1 MNDMSEDLEQIAK
14 DYKVIVRDLMK
25 VYRRGTK
32 EVIALRGIDFEVRPK
47 EFLSIVGPSGSGKS
61 TLLKLLGALDKPTA
75 GVVLF
80 DGHNITLLDDYRSMI
95 YRRRMVGFVWQTG
108 NLVPGLSAIKNVKLP
123 MKLAGV
129 QGQAADERAR
139 MLLETMGLQNRM
151 QHKPHQLSGGEN
163 QRVAICVALANKPE
177 MLLADEVT
185 GELDT
190 ETTEM
195 VMEALKRI
203 NTDFETTI
211 INVTH
216 NPRVAEY
223 ASRVLRIR
231 DGLIEGQRHVLY
243 GDISE
248 IDAKGR
254 MVIPETVRR
263 LAGIEKRVVLKVTAQ
278 GLLVSP
284 LESEKEEQTAPEGT
298 DQDAET

>member
-1 MNDMSEDLEQIAK
+1 MSEDLEQIAK

>member
-123 MKLAGV
+123 MSWQVCRG
-129 QGQAADERAR
+129 R
-139 MLLETMGLQNRM
+139 LQMRE
-151 QHKPHQLSGGEN
+151 HE
-163 QRVAICVALANKPE
+163 CC
-177 MLLADEVT
+177 
-185 GELDT
+185 
-190 ETTEM
+190 
-195 VMEALKRI
+195 
-203 NTDFETTI
+203 
-211 INVTH
+211 
-216 NPRVAEY
+216 
-223 ASRVLRIR
+223 
-231 DGLIEGQRHVLY
+231 
-243 GDISE
+243 
-248 IDAKGR
+248 
-254 MVIPETVRR
+254 
-263 LAGIEKRVVLKVTAQ
+263 
-278 GLLVSP
+278 
-284 LESEKEEQTAPEGT
+284 
-298 DQDAET
+298 

>member
-1 MNDMSEDLEQIAK
+1 MNNMSENLEQIAK
-14 DYKVIVRDLMK
+14 ENKIVVRDLMK

-32 EVIALRGIDFEVRPK
+32 EVIALRGIDFEVKPR

-75 GVVLF
+75 GVVLY
-80 DGHNITLLDDYRSMI
+80 DGHNVTLLDDFRSII
-95 YRRRMVGFVWQTG
+95 YRRRQVGFVWQTG
-108 NLVPGLSAIKNVKLP
+108 NLVPGLSALKNVKLP
-123 MKLAGV
+123 MKLAGTS
-129 QGQAADERAR
+129 GQAADERAR
-139 MLLETMGLQNRM
+139 TLLETMGLENRI

-177 MLLADEVT
+177 LLLADEVT

-216 NPRVAEY
+216 NPRVAQY

-243 GDISE
+243 GDITE

-278 GLLVSP
+278 GLLVGP
-284 LESEKEEQTAPEGT
+284 LEYEEQEQHSRSQD
-298 DQDAET
+298 DQDTET